1 MVCVKKK
8 KVMQPRLLVKLSDL
22 SQSDVALAGGKA
34 SSLGELTNA
43 GIEVPPGFVVTTEAY
58 RLFSQSELPQQLQQK
73 ILAEYDNLGAERV
86 SVRSSAVAEDSS
98 SSSWAGQ
105 FESYLNVT
113 KDDLVKRINDCWQSV
128 ENAQAYAEQQSGKSD
143 MTMAVIVQKM
153 VDSDVSGVAF
163 SKNPITKSDKEV
175 MIEATYGLGEL
186 LVQGMVTPDN
196 YLVDK
201 NTLEILDKKIQSKK
215 VMLVYKDGSNKEQPV
230 QDDVANKPC
239 LDDSNIVELSRLTI
253 DIEIHYNAPQDIEW
267 ALEND
272 KFFILQSRPIT
283 TI

>member
-34 SSLGELTNA
+34 SSLCELTNA

-163 SKNPITKSDKEV
+163 SKN
-175 MIEATYGLGEL
+175 
-186 LVQGMVTPDN
+186 
-196 YLVDK
+196 
-201 NTLEILDKKIQSKK
+201 TLEILDKKIQSKK